1 MRTPVAWL
9 QLRREPVRL
18 SVALAGVAFAVI
30 LVFMQL
36 GFSDALYRSAVRM
49 HRLLVAD
56 IVLINPRT
64 AHLTAMFSFSRRRLY
79 QALGSEGVA
88 AVAPVYISLAP
99 FKNPVTGKT
108 RRLLVAGFDP
118 TKRVLDLPEVQAKLD
133 KIRLPDL
140 ALFDRGSRPEYGPI
154 AALYATGRPLTT
166 EVADRRITVV
176 GLFEIGTSFGVD
188 GTLITSDSNFLRLF
202 PNRDHGLIEMG
213 LVQLKPGADPE
224 AVRRTL
230 AARLPGDVEVLTKQ
244 GYMEREKD
252 YWARTTPIGY
262 LFTFGSIMGLVV
274 GGVIVYQILFA
285 DIASHLPEYATLK
298 AMGYTN
304 AYLFKLV
311 FQEAILLALLG
322 YVPGFAV
329 TLWLYRITA
338 GATNLPLAMSWWTG
352 SFVLALT
359 VLMCSVAGAISL
371 GKLRAAD
378 PAEIF

>member
-36 GFSDALYRSAVRM
+36 GFSEALYSSAVRM

-56 IVLINPRT
+56 VVLINPRT

-88 AVAPVYISLAP
+88 AVAPLYLSLAP
-99 FKNPVTGKT
+99 FKNPLTGKT

-118 TKRVLDLPEVQAKLD
+118 TKRVLDLAEVNAKLD
-133 KIRLPDL
+133 RIRLPDL
-140 ALFDRGSRPEYGPI
+140 ALFDRASRPEYGPI
-154 AALYATGRPLTT
+154 AAMYGNGRPLTT
-166 EVADRRITVV
+166 EVADRRITVA

-202 PNRDHGLIEMG
+202 PHRDRGLIEIG
-213 LVQLKPGADPE
+213 LIQLKPGADAE

-230 AARLPGDVEVLTKQ
+230 AARLPGDVEVLTKK
-244 GYMEREKD
+244 GYMEREKN

-285 DIASHLPEYATLK
+285 DISAHLPEYATLK

-304 AYLFKLV
+304 TYLFKLV

-322 YVPGFAV
+322 YVPGFAA

-338 GATNLPLAMSWWTG
+338 GATNLPLAMNWWTG